1 MRKHCT
7 DCTFQWEDFSPV
19 DYVNWQEGEPNDA
32 GDGEVKG
39 STNQNRSFIIFCS
52 PFLYI
57 GPGSSS

>member
-32 GDGEVKG
+32 GDGEGKDPLTV
-39 STNQNRSFIIFCS
+39 FIMIWPS
-52 PFLYI
+52 
-57 GPGSSS
+57 

>member
-32 GDGEVKG
+32 GDGEGKG
-39 STNQNRSFIIFCS
+39 STDRFYNDLANNKPILDRSVR
-52 PFLYI
+52 
-57 GPGSSS
+57 